1 MHLTPNSALSF
12 TKTASK
18 KRGSINQKEK
28 YYSKSDIYAGEDDIA
43 RLAELE
49 TRDKAASRLGHK
61 TSPVLDPQSTLKK
74 ERKKE
79 EEENKKCKHNILKKQ
94 I

>member
-1 MHLTPNSALSF
+1 
-12 TKTASK
+12 
-18 KRGSINQKEK
+18 
-28 YYSKSDIYAGEDDIA
+28 
-43 RLAELE
+43 LAELE